1 MIPEVIPRAHLRAEA
16 GIVTDGPF
24 AETKEWVSGFWI
36 IDAPDQATAIALATA
51 GSRASNRRVK
61 VRGFLGESVPR
72 EYTRAMNILLEL
84 NWLAILVAFLA
95 FFIIGAIWFSPKTFY
110 PVWVKA
116 LGTDPQNAPNGHGPA
131 LTFGLTALG
140 ALVQVVTLAI
150 VIHFVAAASGP
161 VGPLGGALVG
171 LLLGVGIAA
180 ASSLSHRLFG
190 GQGLRVWLIEVAD
203 DALCLTVAGVIIG
216 AFG

>member
-1 MIPEVIPRAHLRAEA
+1 
-16 GIVTDGPF
+16 
-24 AETKEWVSGFWI
+24 
-36 IDAPDQATAIALATA
+36 
-51 GSRASNRRVK
+51 
-61 VRGFLGESVPR
+61 
-72 EYTRAMNILLEL
+72 MNILEL
-84 NWLAILVAFLA
+84 NWLAILIAFLA

-116 LGTDPQNAPNGHGPA
+116 MGSDPQKSPNAHGMA

-140 ALVQVVTLAI
+140 ALVQVVAVAI

-161 VGPLGGALVG
+161 VGPLGGAAVG

-190 GQGLRVWLIEVAD
+190 GQGLRVWIIEVIGD
-203 DALCLTVAGVIIG
+203 IVSLTVAGLIIG
-216 AFG
+216 AFV